1 MQIKTALQ
9 HAAQSLASVGIEEAY
24 LESQILVRHLLDLD
38 PVQLHLQ
45 FDASLSPTQ
54 MRKLEDLI
62 QRRHNHEPIAYIT
75 GHKEFFGID
84 FYVNYDTLIP
94 RPETE
99 VVVETVLNLA
109 KPTPFATIADVGTG
123 CGAIAVS
130 LARNLTQTT
139 ILATDVSAAAL
150 KVAAM
155 NVAQQKLA
163 DRVHLI
169 QADLLDPITGPLDLV
184 VANLPYVSDIEF
196 GSISTQIRCFEPIQ
210 ALLGGRNGLDII
222 SRLLDQATE
231 RLRSNGMILLEVGQ
245 HQTALARDVTGQ
257 YFPKATVT
265 PIRDLSGGNRAI
277 LIKPAF

>member
-9 HAAQSLASVGIEEAY
+9 HAAQSLASVGIEEAH

-45 FDASLSPTQ
+45 LEASLSPTQ
-54 MRKLEDLI
+54 WQNLEGLI
-62 QRRHNHEPIAYIT
+62 QRRREHEPIAYIT
-75 GHKEFFGID
+75 GHKEFSGID
-84 FYVNYDTLIP
+84 FYVNHDTLIP

-109 KPTPFATIADVGTG
+109 KRTPFATIADVGTG

-155 NVAQQKLA
+155 NIARQKLA

-196 GSISTQIRCFEPIQ
+196 GSLSTQIRRFEPIQ

-231 RLRSNGMILLEVGQ
+231 RLRPNGMILLEVGQ

-257 YFPKATVT
+257 YFPQATVT

>member
-24 LESQILVRHLLDLD
+24 LESQILMRHLLDLD

-54 MRKLEDLI
+54 LQNLKDLI
-62 QRRHNHEPIAYIT
+62 QRRCNHEPIAYIT

-196 GSISTQIRCFEPIQ
+196 GSLSTQIRCFEPIQ

-231 RLRSNGMILLEVGQ
+231 RLRPNGMILLEVGQ

>member
-196 GSISTQIRCFEPIQ
+196 GSLSTQIRCFEPIQ